1 MSMTKR
7 PIRAIRI
14 EGDVAYLTLTR
25 GYEAMIDVADIGL
38 VDDANWSVFTPHGRN
53 NIYAD
58 RRSPTRALLHRVIMG
73 LPGMQVDHINGNGL
87 DNRRCNLRLVTHSEN
102 QINRVGKQANNTS
115 GIKGVSWSKK
125 LGKWQA
131 TIQADNAQKHLGF
144 FSDKMEAKRAYD
156 DAAEVLHGAF
166 VRRES
171 A

>member
-38 VDDANWSVFTPHGRN
+38 VNNANWSVFTPNGRN

-58 RRSPTRALLHRVIMG
+58 RRTPTRALLHRVIMG
-73 LPGMQVDHINGNGL
+73 FPDMQVDHINGNGL

-102 QINRVGKQANNTS
+102 QMNRKGPAKNGQS
-115 GIKGVSWSKK
+115 GVRGISFNKAA
-125 LGKWQA
+125 GKWVA
-131 TIQADNAQKHLGF
+131 YIGADGKHIHLGSF
-144 FSDKMEAKRAYD
+144 AEKDRAIAARAEA
-156 DAAEVLHGAF
+156 AAKIHGDF
-166 VRRES
+166 QGK
-171 A
+171 